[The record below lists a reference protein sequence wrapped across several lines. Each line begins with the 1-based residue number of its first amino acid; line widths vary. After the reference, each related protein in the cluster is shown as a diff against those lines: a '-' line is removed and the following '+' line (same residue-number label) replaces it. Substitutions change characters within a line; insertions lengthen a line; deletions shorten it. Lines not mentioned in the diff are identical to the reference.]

1 MKYHY
6 LLGLFLVTAVSAAA
20 QQQPARLPPTSFRG
34 GSYQLKDGDWQR
46 AKLLYD
52 PQSLRVSDADHKPDD
67 PLEFPAEKVQAFVIG
82 RDTFSVAHE
91 VDIPRPTQ
99 HLRSVFV
106 RQLYRRG
113 GFQVCEYVAAQTPA
127 EPPLVYAVLTQGGRL
142 AAVLPPGNVGFRL
155 ALAKALQDFPAL
167 SHQLELDPNILPQQL
182 PQLLSAYGTWKT
194 DHPTASK

>member
-1 MKYHY
+1 M
-6 LLGLFLVTAVSAAA
+6 
-20 QQQPARLPPTSFRG
+20 PPTSFRG
-34 GSYQLKDGDWQR
+34 GSYQLKGGDWQR

-67 PLEFPAEKVQAFVIG
+67 PLDFPAEKVQAFVLG
-82 RDTFSVAHE
+82 RDTFTVVRE

-99 HLRSVFV
+99 HFRSTFV

-113 GFQVCEYVAAQTPA
+113 GFQVSEYVAVQMQP
-127 EPPLVYAVLTQGGRL
+127 EPPLVYVILTQSDRL

-155 ALAKALQDFPAL
+155 ALSKALQDYPAL

-182 PQLLSAYGTWKT
+182 PQLLSAYGTWKA